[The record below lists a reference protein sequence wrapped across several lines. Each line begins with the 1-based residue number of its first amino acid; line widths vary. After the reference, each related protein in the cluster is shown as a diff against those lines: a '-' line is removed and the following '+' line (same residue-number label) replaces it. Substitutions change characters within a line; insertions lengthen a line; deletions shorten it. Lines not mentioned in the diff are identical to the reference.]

1 MNSLENTSKILNGT
15 LNKLTR
21 NINKD
26 LNYVNNDINT
36 LQRNAILEIKSF
48 KEVTDKQN
56 QIIDNQ
62 ISKRYNESNKVQDVK
77 IQYEQLETDK
87 IKAHNYLLIRIYY
100 TFVLIFTIILF
111 FKERLNNLYRNI
123 AIILAFLL
131 YPFLIFIIQYTIY
144 NFIYTIYLNIIGIPL
159 ISNMY
164 LNQQHDHEND
174 HENE

>member
-15 LNKLTR
+15 LNKLTTS
-21 NINKD
+21 INQEF
-26 LNYVNNDINT
+26 NYINNDIKS
-36 LQRNAILEIKSF
+36 LQRNAILEVKSF
-48 KEVTDKQN
+48 KEITDKQN
-56 QIIDNQ
+56 QLIDNQ
-62 ISKRYNESNKVQDVK
+62 ITKRYNESNKVQDVK

-144 NFIYTIYLNIIGIPL
+144 NFIYTIYLNIIGNPL
-159 ISNMY
+159 ITNIY
-164 LNQQHDHEND
+164 LNQQDDHD
-174 HENE
+174 NE

>member
-1 MNSLENTSKILNGT
+1 MNSIENTSKILNGT
-15 LNKLTR
+15 LNKLTTS
-21 NINKD
+21 INQEF
-26 LNYVNNDINT
+26 NYVNKDIKS
-36 LQRNAILEIKSF
+36 LQRNAILEVKSF
-48 KEVTDKQN
+48 KEFTDKQN
-56 QIIDNQ
+56 QLIDNQ
-62 ISKRYNESNKVQDVK
+62 ITKRYNESNKVQDVK

-131 YPFLIFIIQYTIY
+131 YPFLIYIIQYTIY

-164 LNQQHDHEND
+164 LNQKDDHD
-174 HENE
+174 NE